1 MKNQNFLRKL
11 GDFAMGKGFYIVLF
25 LCVATIGISGYYLLQ
40 NVLGGFRSAAPAGG
54 DASVTIPD
62 HSVVQPSVPAPPAE
76 NFTLDQTPVVQPE
89 PVTQPDPITQ
99 PDDPEPMKDQ
109 TPEPDTQS
117 ILESTQTLSK
127 VFTWPVQGAVLR
139 DFSIE
144 TLSLDPTLG
153 DWRTH
158 GGLDIATAQGV
169 NVLSISAGVVEQVY
183 TDGLMGT
190 TVVVNHGGGLQSW
203 YCNLAEDVA
212 VEAGDEV
219 EIGGILGTVGST
231 AIAEVGVD
239 SHIHLETLL
248 EGQPVDP
255 REYLK

>member
-1 MKNQNFLRKL
+1 
-11 GDFAMGKGFYIVLF
+11 MGKGFYIVLF
-25 LCVATIGISGYYLLQ
+25 LCIATIGISGYYLLKTVV
-40 NVLGGFRSAAPAGG
+40 NDTYTAAPAGG

-62 HSVVQPSVPAPPAE
+62 QSAAKPAVPTPSIPGTGNNTAVTPAKPSAAAAKPSVQA
-76 NFTLDQTPVVQPE
+76 
-89 PVTQPDPITQ
+89 Q
-99 PDDPEPMKDQ
+99 PDDPQPVKDAA
-109 TPEPDTQS
+109 PEPDTLDS
-117 ILESTQTLSK
+117 KQTLSK

-139 DFSIE
+139 DFSVE

-158 GGLDIATAQGV
+158 GGLDIAAAQGV
-169 NVLSISAGVVEQVY
+169 KVLSISAGVVEQIY

-203 YCNLAEDVA
+203 YCNLDEDVT
-212 VEAGDEV
+212 VEVGDNLD
-219 EIGGILGTVGST
+219 IGSELGTVGSS

-248 EGQPVDP
+248 NGQPVDP
-255 REYLK
+255 RDYLK